1 MVVGCVA
8 RVMWWMASSHTDGQD
23 TWFVHKIK
31 NDSILFLEM
40 VDKHT
45 PIDVLSQWSWH
56 GCGLLQ
62 TSDGWLANSHTDGQ
76 YTWFGHRIK
85 DARVCPLKWYTKQAP
100 RDVMSQWS
108 RAG

>member
-40 VDKHT
+40 VDKTH
-45 PIDVLSQWSWH
+45 PQR
-56 GCGLLQ
+56 CAEPME
-62 TSDGWLANSHTDGQ
+62 LAWVWAATN
-76 YTWFGHRIK
+76 K
-85 DARVCPLKWYTKQAP
+85 
-100 RDVMSQWS
+100 
-108 RAG
+108 